1 VRETLVLDE
10 LERLVILSASKRRRQ
25 ILEGERGC
33 VLALQEGDQVPR
45 REKPA
50 AVLLLQSFPLAPLYR
65 EPRVLLNTLCGSLAI
80 IRPSRSVIHQTQ
92 DGKNYQR
99 REGEN
104 EVERDGHGH
113 DSPRGTRR

>member
-1 VRETLVLDE
+1 
-10 LERLVILSASKRRRQ
+10 
-25 ILEGERGC
+25 
-33 VLALQEGDQVPR
+33 
-45 REKPA
+45 
-50 AVLLLQSFPLAPLYR
+50 
-65 EPRVLLNTLCGSLAI
+65 VLLNTLCGSLAI